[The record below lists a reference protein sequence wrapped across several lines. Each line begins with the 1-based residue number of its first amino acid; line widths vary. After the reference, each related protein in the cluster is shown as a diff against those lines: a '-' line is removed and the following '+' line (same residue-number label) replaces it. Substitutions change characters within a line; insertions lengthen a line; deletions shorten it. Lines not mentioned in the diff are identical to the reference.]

1 MVLDISKLLRKN
13 TKDSN
18 ASQVYTGKRIVETVF
33 ITDNARIVILAGIEA
48 VIVECETT
56 VKVVVKYS
64 FSIGAFLVN
73 LLILYFCKLARM
85 LYMNRRIRQWPAM
98 I

>member
-73 LLILYFCKLARM
+73 LFNFVLLQACTNVIHCLLYTSPSPRD
-85 LYMNRRIRQWPAM
+85 
-98 I
+98 

>member
-1 MVLDISKLLRKN
+1 MIPKSVLWFWISRNFCVKIQ
-13 TKDSN
+13 KDSN

-64 FSIGAFLVN
+64 FSIGAF
-73 LLILYFCKLARM
+73 
-85 LYMNRRIRQWPAM
+85 W
-98 I
+98 

>member
-1 MVLDISKLLRKN
+1 M
-13 TKDSN
+13 
-18 ASQVYTGKRIVETVF
+18 TGVQTCALPIL
-33 ITDNARIVILAGIEA
+33 LAGIEA

-73 LLILYFCKLARM
+73 LFNFVLL
-85 LYMNRRIRQWPAM
+85 
-98 I
+98 

>member
-1 MVLDISKLLRKN
+1 MPP
-13 TKDSN
+13 
-18 ASQVYTGKRIVETVF
+18 VYTGKRIVETFF
-33 ITDNARIVILAGIEA
+33 IPTTLGSDLLAGIEA

-73 LLILYFCKLARM
+73 LFNFVLL
-85 LYMNRRIRQWPAM
+85 
-98 I
+98 

>member
-13 TKDSN
+13 TKD

-73 LLILYFCKLARM
+73 LFNFVLL
-85 LYMNRRIRQWPAM
+85 
-98 I
+98 

>member
-56 VKVVVKYS
+56 LKGMLPIHYS
-64 FSIGAFLVN
+64 PVRHLASQYYYCI
-73 LLILYFCKLARM
+73 LLHLY
-85 LYMNRRIRQWPAM
+85 Y
-98 I
+98 

>member
-33 ITDNARIVILAGIEA
+33 ITDNARIVLAGIEA

-73 LLILYFCKLARM
+73 LFNFVLL
-85 LYMNRRIRQWPAM
+85 
-98 I
+98 

>member
-56 VKVVVKYS
+56 GS
-64 FSIGAFLVN
+64 
-73 LLILYFCKLARM
+73 
-85 LYMNRRIRQWPAM
+85 
-98 I
+98 

>member
-18 ASQVYTGKRIVETVF
+18 ASQVYTEKRIVETVF

-48 VIVECETT
+48 VIVECEIT

-73 LLILYFCKLARM
+73 LFNFVFL
-85 LYMNRRIRQWPAM
+85 
-98 I
+98 

>member
-48 VIVECETT
+48 L
-56 VKVVVKYS
+56 S
-64 FSIGAFLVN
+64 
-73 LLILYFCKLARM
+73 LIH
-85 LYMNRRIRQWPAM
+85 I
-98 I
+98 

>member
-1 MVLDISKLLRKN
+1 MPPRFIRE
-13 TKDSN
+13 KDRRDS
-18 ASQVYTGKRIVETVF
+18 F

-64 FSIGAFLVN
+64 FSIGAF
-73 LLILYFCKLARM
+73 
-85 LYMNRRIRQWPAM
+85 W
-98 I
+98 

>member
-18 ASQVYTGKRIVETVF
+18 ASQVYTGKRSVETVF

-73 LLILYFCKLARM
+73 LFNFVLL
-85 LYMNRRIRQWPAM
+85 
-98 I
+98 

>member
-33 ITDNARIVILAGIEA
+33 ISDNATIAVPAGIVAVAVDGEEA
-48 VIVECETT
+48 

-73 LLILYFCKLARM
+73 LFNFVLL
-85 LYMNRRIRQWPAM
+85 
-98 I
+98 

>member
-56 VKVVVKYS
+56 VKVVVNTVSRSGLFGES
-64 FSIGAFLVN
+64 F
-73 LLILYFCKLARM
+73 
-85 LYMNRRIRQWPAM
+85 
-98 I
+98 